1 MAKKKITKADI
12 APKGIFGNITDG
24 AKEAKVQ
31 IDLLTQSVKILKT
44 NAKNIKQ
51 SMSTQKVGNTK
62 GQKDFNE
69 AQKRANQTAQ
79 AKLKIDKQ
87 LLIQKEKLALAQ
99 RKQNAQIKQQV
110 GLQKAEIGSLNQL
123 REKNKKLAIEK
134 GKVNRLTK
142 EGANRIKQ
150 INAELNKNNLIL
162 QKNAS
167 AMGKQKMNIGNYG
180 SAIGKLGSMLGR
192 LGGAFLVFR
201 LIKGAF
207 SVVKDFEQSQANLAS
222 VLGVNVD
229 EMAALTEQA
238 KLLGATTTFTASQ
251 VAELQLEFA
260 KLGFTQQN
268 IEGMT
273 KATLELAEATGTELG
288 EAASVVGA
296 TMRGFG
302 LDVTQTQ
309 RVTDVMAK
317 SFSSSSLDMTKF
329 STAMAAVAPVA
340 NLAGVSLE
348 KTTALIGTLTD
359 RGLDASTAGTGLRN
373 MFLRSNKAG
382 LTFDQALN
390 QIKNSTD
397 QTAASMKLF
406 GTRGATLGAILAN
419 TQEDVDSLTLKLLDS
434 EGAAQKMADTQ
445 RDTLGGSIKLLQS
458 AWEGLILKFEEG
470 TGTFGFLK
478 DAIAFLADNLE
489 DIVKGFVILGTAL
502 GVYALITKTTKAFQ
516 ALNLVMKANPY
527 ILVASLLAGII
538 VALKLYTDE
547 MSIAE
552 QITQNYA
559 SIQEEATKATAKEKA
574 ELGLLLNIAKDK
586 NLSDED
592 RIEAIERLNQ
602 LSPEFLG
609 NLTLENI
616 ATEDGVKAINNYIA
630 ALDKKALAQAIAAK
644 KEKLFEQMLTIEGS
658 TISDNISFIEEA
670 GAMLSNLP
678 WDRKGQIGDIID
690 IGEANRTKSLKGIKG
705 QIDALDKLTT
715 AKILAGEIN
724 VEDLSGG
731 DPTPTTPT
739 TPRVEKEISLLR
751 AREDA
756 EIKLIENAE
765 ERDIKARN
773 KRFDR
778 LKEDTEAKKTNKE
791 DFDKWLTAQ
800 EELLQADLDAIDAKH
815 EKIRTDKEKKDRD
828 IEIKGKTEAYQKA
841 ENEKLLVLLDS
852 TKTQEEVEEALLAF
866 QIEQLEKKI
875 AVWKK
880 LYPELGEQ
888 INQMEIDLAKK
899 KRKRDKEEEG
909 TVDDV
914 IDLEKLR
921 EDAIVLMTDVFIKK
935 SDERIAKLNEEIAA
949 HKKQA
954 DFLKQLAISGNIQ
967 AKESLA
973 EENRL
978 IAESEAKKAEEEKR
992 KQRILMVSAVLKA
1005 YIANIDAGDGSGEAL
1020 AKAIASK
1027 AVLDQFVA
1035 GIGSFFEGTEDT
1047 GTVSNG
1053 LDSNGGRMAILHNNE
1068 RVLTAKQN
1076 KQIGGYSNDQVANIV
1091 EQNRL
1096 GKLAGNTKMSSVW
1109 DSQLVVDQLLKV
1121 ESKLDAVN
1129 TTIANKEV
1137 SSVELGAITQASM
1150 NIVER
1155 RKKAGNRTI
1164 STYKVKG

>member
-99 RKQNAQIKQQV
+99 RNQNAQIKQQV

-260 KLGFTQQN
+260 KLGFSQPE

-273 KATLELAEATGTELG
+273 TATLALAEATGTELG

-329 STAMAAVAPVA
+329 STAMASVAPVA

-489 DIVKGFVILGTAL
+489 DIVKWFVILGTAL
-502 GVYALITKTTKAFQ
+502 GMYALITKTTKAFR
-516 ALNLVMKANPY
+516 ALNVAMKANPY
-527 ILVASLLAGII
+527 ILIASLLAGIV
-538 VALKLYTDE
+538 VALKMYTDE
-547 MSIAE
+547 MSTAE
-552 QITQNYA
+552 RITQNFA
-559 SIQEEATKATAKEKA
+559 DIQEEANKATVKQKS
-574 ELGLLLNIAKDK
+574 ELGLLLNIARDK
-586 NLSDED
+586 NISDGD
-592 RIEAIERLNQ
+592 RIEAIERLNE

-616 ATEDGVKAINNYIA
+616 ATEEGVTAINNYVA
-630 ALDKKALAQAIAAK
+630 ALGRKAEAEAIANKRAKLSDELLDAEQSSLADNVGFFEGIGQAINLATGTGGVMVGSEGLVNRNAK
-644 KEKLFEQMLTIEGS
+644 INSIQE
-658 TISDNISFIEEA
+658 
-670 GAMLSNLP
+670 
-678 WDRKGQIGDIID
+678 
-690 IGEANRTKSLKGIKG
+690 
-705 QIDALDKLTT
+705 QIDALDELTKAKL
-715 AKILAGEIN
+715 LAGEIDA
-724 VEDLSGG
+724 EDLSGG
-731 DPTPTTPT
+731 GGGGRRGGRRGGGPGRRPP
-739 TPRVEKEISLLR
+739 
-751 AREDA
+751 ARPDGGPGG
-756 EIKLIENAE
+756 
-765 ERDIKARN
+765 RYHRPP
-773 KRFDR
+773 
-778 LKEDTEAKKTNKE
+778 
-791 DFDKWLTAQ
+791 
-800 EELLQADLDAIDAKH
+800 
-815 EKIRTDKEKKDRD
+815 
-828 IEIKGKTEAYQKA
+828 
-841 ENEKLLVLLDS
+841 
-852 TKTQEEVEEALLAF
+852 ALA
-866 QIEQLEKKI
+866 
-875 AVWKK
+875 
-880 LYPELGEQ
+880 G
-888 INQMEIDLAKK
+888 
-899 KRKRDKEEEG
+899 
-909 TVDDV
+909 
-914 IDLEKLR
+914 
-921 EDAIVLMTDVFIKK
+921 
-935 SDERIAKLNEEIAA
+935 
-949 HKKQA
+949 
-954 DFLKQLAISGNIQ
+954 
-967 AKESLA
+967 
-973 EENRL
+973 
-978 IAESEAKKAEEEKR
+978 
-992 KQRILMVSAVLKA
+992 
-1005 YIANIDAGDGSGEAL
+1005 DAGPVWAWGPPPVQAPPGRRAGADADARGRGGGGSGWRR
-1020 AKAIASK
+1020 
-1027 AVLDQFVA
+1027 
-1035 GIGSFFEGTEDT
+1035 
-1047 GTVSNG
+1047 
-1053 LDSNGGRMAILHNNE
+1053 GGRGGPPAEGGGDQEDRGAE
-1068 RVLTAKQN
+1068 RA
-1076 KQIGGYSNDQVANIV
+1076 
-1091 EQNRL
+1091 
-1096 GKLAGNTKMSSVW
+1096 
-1109 DSQLVVDQLLKV
+1109 
-1121 ESKLDAVN
+1121 
-1129 TTIANKEV
+1129 
-1137 SSVELGAITQASM
+1137 
-1150 NIVER
+1150 
-1155 RKKAGNRTI
+1155 
-1164 STYKVKG
+1164 

>member
-1 MAKKKITKADI
+1 M
-12 APKGIFGNITDG
+12 
-24 AKEAKVQ
+24 
-31 IDLLTQSVKILKT
+31 
-44 NAKNIKQ
+44 
-51 SMSTQKVGNTK
+51 
-62 GQKDFNE
+62 
-69 AQKRANQTAQ
+69 
-79 AKLKIDKQ
+79 
-87 LLIQKEKLALAQ
+87 
-99 RKQNAQIKQQV
+99 
-110 GLQKAEIGSLNQL
+110 
-123 REKNKKLAIEK
+123 
-134 GKVNRLTK
+134 
-142 EGANRIKQ
+142 
-150 INAELNKNNLIL
+150 
-162 QKNAS
+162 
-167 AMGKQKMNIGNYG
+167 
-180 SAIGKLGSMLGR
+180 
-192 LGGAFLVFR
+192 LVFR

-207 SVVKDFEQSQANLAS
+207 SAVKDFEQSQANLAS

-251 VAELQLEFA
+251 VAQLHLEFA
-260 KLGFTQQN
+260 KLGFTQSD

-273 KATLELAEATGTELG
+273 AATLALAEATGTELG

-302 LDVTQTQ
+302 LDVSQTQ

-317 SFSSSSLDMTKF
+317 SFTSSSLDMTKF
-329 STAMAAVAPVA
+329 ANAMSSVAPIA

-382 LTFDQALN
+382 LTFDQALKK
-390 QIKNSTD
+390 IKNSTD
-397 QTAASMKLF
+397 QTATSMKLF
-406 GTRGATLGAILAN
+406 GTRGAALGAILAN
-419 TQEDVDSLTLKLLDS
+419 AQEDVDSLTLKLLDS

-502 GVYALITKTTKAFQ
+502 GVYALITKTTKAFR
-516 ALNLVMKANPY
+516 ALNLAMKANPY
-527 ILVASLLAGII
+527 ILIASVLAGII
-538 VALKLYTDE
+538 VSLKMYTSE
-547 MSIAE
+547 MTNADK
-552 QITQNYA
+552 ITQNFADVQKEAA
-559 SIQEEATKATAKEKA
+559 SSVAKQKS
-574 ELGLLLNIAKDK
+574 ELGLLLSIANDK
-586 NLSDED
+586 NVSDEN
-592 RIEAIERLNQ
+592 RIAAIEKLNEI
-602 LSPEFLG
+602 SPEFLG

-616 ATEDGVKAINNYIA
+616 ATDEGVTAINNYVA
-630 ALDKKALAQAIAAK
+630 ALNKKALAQAANNKMGELFKQQLDIEAETMDDFKENLGVVEGLIKDFVFDPIMGSAADRMNQK
-644 KEKLFEQMLTIEGS
+644 VFEGNKRGRVREIQE
-658 TISDNISFIEEA
+658 
-670 GAMLSNLP
+670 
-678 WDRKGQIGDIID
+678 
-690 IGEANRTKSLKGIKG
+690 
-705 QIDALDKLTT
+705 QIDAFQELLK
-715 AKILAGEIN
+715 AKILANEVDIR
-724 VEDLSGG
+724 DLGGADPSGG
-731 DPTPTTPT
+731 LPK
-739 TPRVEKEISLLR
+739 VGKEISLLR
-751 AREDA
+751 QREDA

-778 LKEDTEAKKTNKE
+778 LKIDTEAKKTNKE

-899 KRKRDKEEEG
+899 KRTRDKG

-935 SDERIAKLNEEIAA
+935 SDERIAKLNEETAA

-954 DFLKQLAISGNIQ
+954 DFLKQLATSGNIQ

-1121 ESKLDAVN
+1121 EGKLDAVN

-1137 SSVELGAITQASM
+1137 SRVELGAITQASM

>member
-731 DPTPTTPT
+731 TPKTPTT

>member
-222 VLGVNVD
+222 VLGKSVD

-251 VAELQLEFA
+251 VAELHLEFA
-260 KLGFTQQN
+260 KLGFSQQS

-273 KATLELAEATGTELG
+273 TATLALAEATGTELG

-302 LDVTQTQ
+302 LDVSQTQ

-317 SFSSSSLDMTKF
+317 SFTSSSLDMTKF
-329 STAMAAVAPVA
+329 ANAMSSVAPIA

-382 LTFDQALN
+382 LTFDQALTK
-390 QIKNSTD
+390 IKNSTD
-397 QTAASMKLF
+397 QTATSMKLF
-406 GTRGATLGAILAN
+406 GTRGAALGAILAN

-731 DPTPTTPT
+731 TPKTPTT

-828 IEIKGKTEAYQKA
+828 NEIKGKTEAYQKA
-841 ENEKLLVLLDS
+841 ENDKLLVLLDS

-875 AVWKK
+875 EVWKK

-1005 YIANIDAGDGSGEAL
+1005 YIANIEAGDGSGEAL

-1121 ESKLDAVN
+1121 EGKLDAVN